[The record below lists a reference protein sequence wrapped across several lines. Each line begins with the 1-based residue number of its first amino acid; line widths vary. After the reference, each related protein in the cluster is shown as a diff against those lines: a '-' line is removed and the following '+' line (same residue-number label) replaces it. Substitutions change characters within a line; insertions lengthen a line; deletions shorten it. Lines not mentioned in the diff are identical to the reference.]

1 MQKLT
6 KATLVSSLAL
16 AEIGRHR
23 EKGQINAR
31 NAWLPSCFC
40 ISRFK
45 AIDLQPLNMIE

>member
-1 MQKLT
+1 MRKLT

-31 NAWLPSCFC
+31 IRGSHHAFAFRD
-40 ISRFK
+40 SRR
-45 AIDLQPLNMIE
+45 LTYNR